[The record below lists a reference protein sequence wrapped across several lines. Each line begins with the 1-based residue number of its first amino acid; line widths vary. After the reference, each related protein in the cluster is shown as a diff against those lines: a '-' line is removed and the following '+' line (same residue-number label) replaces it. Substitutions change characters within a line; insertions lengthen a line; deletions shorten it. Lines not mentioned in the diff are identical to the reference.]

1 MLNKRKNE
9 KSNCSTTTLKLEHYF
24 PSEKQSKTFIYNS
37 STSNVPF
44 SNEDSSKS
52 NNLILLDKEIN
63 KINNFTKNNK
73 NDSNVKIDYKLV
85 NQSDSLTV
93 DNSLS
98 KDSSKKR
105 ILETPS
111 YKCNSNKKTE
121 KASKMTKFF
130 VKVKRANLLN
140 DDIEFNSTNS
150 NSNTNSE
157 IINKMNSDQ
166 YINAIKNLNFVA
178 FERKLGQ
185 TRSNVIGEHSNNS
198 NFTNKIQYEERKNDL
213 ISINENSFHSI
224 NNSSN
229 IKILNENEGGDLL
242 RHSKNY
248 KMKEVPSSFEGVLSR
263 INGQQ
268 IFSQKLSRKRQR
280 FSSVEKLNEEEEDRN
295 KNLNHQE
302 IQKIFMDSFN
312 QNSKSILEYNSDY
325 DNFDSLRMPFREKD
339 YYNTETILDSNHFL
353 NDNEENELKFL

>member
-1 MLNKRKNE
+1 MLNKRKTE
-9 KSNCSTTTLKLEHYF
+9 KSTSSTTTLKLEHYF
-24 PSEKQSKTFIYNS
+24 PTEKPSKTFTYNTI
-37 STSNVPF
+37 TSLPLNHGE
-44 SNEDSSKS
+44 SYKS
-52 NNLILLDKEIN
+52 LNLNHSDKEIN
-63 KINNFTKNNK
+63 KNNDLPKNNK
-73 NDSNVKIDYKLV
+73 NDHNFDNKLCT
-85 NQSDSLTV
+85 NQSESLNV
-93 DNSLS
+93 ENPFS
-98 KDSSKKR
+98 KDSSRKR
-105 ILETPS
+105 LETQS
-111 YKCNSNKKTE
+111 VKYNSNKKNE

-150 NSNTNSE
+150 NSNTSSE
-157 IINKMNSDQ
+157 VINKMNSDQ

-185 TRSNVIGEHSNNS
+185 TKSNIIGEPSNNS
-198 NFTNKIQYEERKNDL
+198 NFSSKIQLEERRND
-213 ISINENSFHSI
+213 STTINENSFHSI

-229 IKILNENEGGDLL
+229 IKILNEGDGGSDLL

-248 KMKEVPSSFEGVLSR
+248 KMKEVPSTFEGVLCR

-268 IFSQKLSRKRQR
+268 MFSQKLNRKRQR
-280 FSSVEKLNEEEEDRN
+280 FSSMEKLNEDEEEKN
-295 KNLNHQE
+295 KNLNHYE

-325 DNFDSLRMPFREKD
+325 DNFDSMRMPFKEKD
-339 YYNTETILDSNHFL
+339 YYNSETILDSNHFL